1 MGNPRGGRGQAL
13 GVGALVVV
21 LLLVGS
27 ACSKGRTTT
36 SGSGVVAF
44 NVFAQKFRFNG
55 MPASIKTGNMQ
66 INFSNRETFPIV
78 HEMILLQLPSGK
90 TAQDLIES
98 AKVKGCT
105 GGGECESQYLH
116 FGEIP
121 DVSTGATR
129 AQVFNLPPGQYF
141 LACWQQGTPEGK
153 EDGPTHLSIGMV
165 DVFTVT
171 P

>member
-1 MGNPRGGRGQAL
+1 MWNRRGGRSQAF
-13 GVGALVVV
+13 GVGALIAVM
-21 LLLVGS
+21 LLIGS

-36 SGSGVVAF
+36 GSGVVGF
-44 NVFAQKFRFNG
+44 NVFAQKFRYSG

-78 HEMILLQLPSGK
+78 HEMIVAQVPSGK

-98 AKVKGCT
+98 AKVKGCV
-105 GGGECESQYLH
+105 GGGDCESQYLH
-116 FGEIP
+116 FGEID
-121 DVSTGATR
+121 DVSTGATKS
-129 AQVFNLPPGQYF
+129 QVFDLPPGQYF

-153 EDGPTHLSIGMV
+153 DNGPTHLSIGMV
-165 DVFTVT
+165 HVFTVT